1 MNSDSKNWAMA
12 GHLSAFVV
20 FVGIPFPALGPLV
33 VWLLKRGE
41 DPYAEWHA
49 KEALN
54 FNISIML
61 YTIAS
66 AVLILALVGIILLPV
81 VIISWF
87 VLAIVGG
94 VRVFERR
101 VLPLSD
107 DHTFR
112 ELSLD
117 PSSLPLN
124 ASALR
129 TAGVPEGGAAP
140 LSNRFDSITAV
151 RSPVC
156 RHHSS
161 HQSSTSRQPSKAPDF
176 DSNRSAPNTT
186 NGTTKRGCPASST
199 SGRRPGLKHGI
210 GRNR

>member
-1 MNSDSKNWAMA
+1 MDTAMTDRNETTTRTPDLVLNSDSKNWAMA

-94 VRVFERR
+94 VR
-101 VLPLSD
+101 
-107 DHTFR
+107 
-112 ELSLD
+112 
-117 PSSLPLN
+117 
-124 ASALR
+124 ASNGEYYR
-129 TAGVPEGGAAP
+129 YPMTI
-140 LSNRFDSITAV
+140 RFV
-151 RSPVC
+151 
-156 RHHSS
+156 
-161 HQSSTSRQPSKAPDF
+161 
-176 DSNRSAPNTT
+176 N
-186 NGTTKRGCPASST
+186 
-199 SGRRPGLKHGI
+199 
-210 GRNR
+210 